1 MPEPST
7 GWTIETLFYHFT
19 RIVDDLGRR
28 IDERVLAAEK
38 AATLALGSSEKAIAK
53 AEYASEKR
61 FEGVNEFRGALS
73 DASRNNITRA
83 EVEKQFE
90 AVTDKVKDLGDRLN
104 RSEGRTLG
112 HDQSK
117 TDNNRNYALIISVVA
132 GLIGLLSLVLAAIGL
147 FIANYHKV

>member
-1 MPEPST
+1 MSKDEP

-61 FEGVNEFRGALS
+61 FEGVNEFRGALA
-73 DASRNNITRA
+73 DASRNNITRG
-83 EVEKQFE
+83 EVDKQFE
-90 AVTDKVKDLGDRLN
+90 AMTDKIKDLGDRLN
-104 RSEGRTLG
+104 RSEGNK
-112 HDQSK
+112 Q
-117 TDNNRNYALIISVVA
+117 
-132 GLIGLLSLVLAAIGL
+132 GLLDGWKIMVAVLGLLAVIFAIL
-147 FIANYHKV
+147 SAVKHWN